1 MMIRGE
7 TACPAF
13 SSYSM
18 DSHFCRAFPETLGTL
33 GFRNPSVFSS
43 RLAPETSQT
52 AAGQSWSQ
60 DGKKLI
66 NRGSYLNLPR
76 LPGSRKGGEREK
88 FLFALREKQGR
99 EGRKSAMPSWIIFV
113 NHGNLFLSKLLKIRF
128 VSAYSC

>member
-43 RLAPETSQT
+43 RLAPETPQT
-52 AAGQSWSQ
+52 AAGQSWSP

-66 NRGSYLNLPR
+66 NSGSYLNLPR
-76 LPGSRKGGEREK
+76 LHGSRKGGEREK
-88 FLFALREKQGR
+88 FLFAPREKQGR
-99 EGRKSAMPSWIIFV
+99 EGENLPCP
-113 NHGNLFLSKLLKIRF
+113 HG
-128 VSAYSC
+128 

>member
-13 SSYSM
+13 SSYSVG
-18 DSHFCRAFPETLGTL
+18 SHFCRAFPETLGTL

-43 RLAPETSQT
+43 RLSPETSQT
-52 AAGQSWSQ
+52 AAGQSWSP
-60 DGKKLI
+60 DGSKLI
-66 NRGSYLNLPR
+66 NRDFCLNLPR

-128 VSAYSC
+128 VAVYAR